1 VANPFSRTTRS
12 LKTDG
17 HRTALLALLVA
28 ILLLAIWGLWF
39 FAAGISIHVSS
50 EGAQLSGSQRVLA
63 LFPSDSVGAIRRG
76 QEASFYPEGAEWAQ
90 TGPIPAAVS
99 DITTRPDS
107 GQVQVELV
115 LRLGQGL
122 PAPLRTGMKGRVEI
136 ELERVS
142 PAKMVLRGGGLVDQ
156 ANARGQ

>member
-28 ILLLAIWGLWF
+28 VLLLAIWGLWF
-39 FAAGISIHVSS
+39 FAAGIPVHQSS
-50 EGAQLSGSQRVLA
+50 ENAQLTGSQRVMA
-63 LFPSDSVGAIRRG
+63 LFPSGSGNAIKRG
-76 QEASFYPEGAEWAQ
+76 QEASFYPEGADWAQ
-90 TGPIPAAVS
+90 AGPIPAAVS
-99 DITTRPDS
+99 DIATQPDTD
-107 GQVQVELV
+107 QVQVELV
-115 LRLGQGL
+115 LRVGHGL

-142 PAKMVLRGGGLVDQ
+142 PATMVLRSGGLVDQ
-156 ANARGQ
+156 AETRAQ